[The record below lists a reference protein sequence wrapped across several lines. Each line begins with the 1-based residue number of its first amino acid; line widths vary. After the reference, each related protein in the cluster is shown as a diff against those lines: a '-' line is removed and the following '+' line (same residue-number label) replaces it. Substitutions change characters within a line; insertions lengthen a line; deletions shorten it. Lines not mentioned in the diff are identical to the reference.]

1 MMKNLNENKIDRRDM
16 CKSLLALGGIAL
28 TGTAA
33 SAQETS
39 PTPMPTPAPTL
50 DPVLQDQ
57 RIADAVKRGA
67 TMEEIAKLREPVA
80 KNPTEAVRALKTGN
94 SRFFSG
100 AARRPERSAAERR
113 SQILAQTPFAVV
125 LSCSDSRVPTEIVF
139 DQGLGDLFI
148 TRVAGNVIDTGTLG
162 TIEYG
167 IGHLK
172 SHVVVV
178 LGHEGCGAVK
188 AALLPPEVRALETE
202 NIQALLNSIVPAVSK
217 IPKIRD
223 ERAKLREAV
232 IANVRLQVQ
241 NLKRIKFVQDAIAS
255 GKITVIGAFYE
266 ITSGAVDFFE
276 TDEELRVAQTNYDS
290 CSFRT
295 HLT

>member
-1 MMKNLNENKIDRRDM
+1 MSKNKIDRRDM
-16 CKSLLALGGIAL
+16 FKSLLVLGGIAL
-28 TGTAA
+28 GG
-33 SAQETS
+33 SAVNAQQT
-39 PTPMPTPAPTL
+39 TPTPAPTPI
-50 DPVLQDQ
+50 DPILQDQ
-57 RIADAVKRGA
+57 RISDAVKRGA
-67 TMEEIAKLREPVA
+67 TMEEIAKLRDPIA
-80 KNPTEAVRALKTGN
+80 SSPAEAIRALKTGN

-100 AARRPERSAAERR
+100 SARRPELSAAERR

-139 DQGLGDLFI
+139 DQGLGTLFI

-162 TIEYG
+162 SIEYG

-188 AALLPPEVRALETE
+188 AALLPPEERARETE
-202 NIQALLNSIVPAVSK
+202 SIQALLNSILPAISR

-223 ERAKLREAV
+223 EKAKMREAV
-232 IANVRLQVQ
+232 VANVRQQVQ
-241 NLKRIKFVQDAIAS
+241 NLKKVKYVQDAITS
-255 GKITVIGAFYE
+255 GKIAVIGAYYE

-276 TDEELRVAQTNYDS
+276 TDEELRLAQTDYDNYS
-290 CSFRT
+290 WRN

>member
-1 MMKNLNENKIDRRDM
+1 MSENKMDRRDM
-16 CKSLLALGGIAL
+16 CKSLLGLGGVVLA
-28 TGTAA
+28 GTAVH
-33 SAQETS
+33 AQQAT
-39 PTPMPTPAPTL
+39 PTPTPLPL
-50 DPVLQDQ
+50 DPILQDQ

-67 TMEEIAKLREPVA
+67 TMEEIAKLRDPIA
-80 KNPTEAVRALKTGN
+80 KNPEEAIRALKTGN

-100 AARRPERSAAERR
+100 SARRPELSAAERR

-139 DQGLGDLFI
+139 DQGLGTLFI
-148 TRVAGNVIDTGTLG
+148 TRVAGNVIETGTLG
-162 TIEYG
+162 SIEYG

-188 AALLPPEVRALETE
+188 AALLPPEDRARETE
-202 NIQALLNSIVPAVSK
+202 NIQALLNSIVPAVAK

-223 ERAKLREAV
+223 EKAKLREAV

-241 NLKRIKFVQDAIAS
+241 SLKKVKFVQDAIAK
-255 GKITVIGAFYE
+255 GKIAVIGAFYE

-276 TDEELRVAQTNYDS
+276 TDEELRVAQTDFNAR
-290 CSFRT
+290 SFRS

>member
-1 MMKNLNENKIDRRDM
+1 MNEKKINRRDM
-16 CKSLLALGGIAL
+16 CQSLLALGGVAL
-28 TGTAA
+28 TGSAA
-33 SAQETS
+33 NAQQA
-39 PTPMPTPAPTL
+39 TPAPAL

-67 TMEEIAKLREPVA
+67 TMEEMAGLRDPIAKSPEDA
-80 KNPTEAVRALKTGN
+80 IRALKAGN

-100 AARRPERSAAERR
+100 AARRPELSAAERR

-139 DQGLGDLFI
+139 DQGLGTLFI
-148 TRVAGNVIDTGTLG
+148 TRVAGNVIETGTLG
-162 TIEYG
+162 SIEYG

-188 AALLPPEVRALETE
+188 AALLPPEERARETE
-202 NIQALLNSIVPAVSK
+202 NIQALLNSIVPAVTK

-223 ERAKLREAV
+223 EKAKLREAV
-232 IANVRLQVQ
+232 VANVRQQVQ
-241 NLKRIKFVQDAIAS
+241 NLKKVKFVQDAIAS
-255 GKITVIGAFYE
+255 GRIAVIGAFYE

-276 TDEELRVAQTNYDS
+276 TDEELRVAQTDYDRS
-290 CSFRT
+290 SFRT
-295 HLT
+295 HLA

>member
-1 MMKNLNENKIDRRDM
+1 MKNLNENKIDRRDM

-28 TGTAA
+28 TGAAA

-50 DPVLQDQ
+50 DPILQDQ

-100 AARRPERSAAERR
+100 TARRPERSAAERR

-162 TIEYG
+162 SIEYG

-223 ERAKLREAV
+223 EKAKLREAV

-241 NLKRIKFVQDAIAS
+241 NLKRVKFVQDAIAS

>member
-1 MMKNLNENKIDRRDM
+1 MMKNLKENKIDRRDM

-28 TGTAA
+28 TGAAA

-39 PTPMPTPAPTL
+39 PTPTPTPAPTL

-80 KNPTEAVRALKTGN
+80 KNPAEAIRALKTGN

-148 TRVAGNVIDTGTLG
+148 TRVAGNIVESATLG
-162 TIEYG
+162 SIEYG

-172 SHVVVV
+172 SHVVIV

-223 ERAKLREAV
+223 EKAKLREAV

-241 NLKRIKFVQDAIAS
+241 NLKRVKFVQDAIAS
-255 GKITVIGAFYE
+255 GKIAVIGAFYE

-276 TDEELRVAQTNYDS
+276 TDEDLRVAQTNTDS

>member
-1 MMKNLNENKIDRRDM
+1 M

-28 TGTAA
+28 TGAA
-33 SAQETS
+33 ANAQQAT
-39 PTPMPTPAPTL
+39 PTPTPTL
-50 DPVLQDQ
+50 DPILQDQ

-67 TMEEIAKLREPVA
+67 TMEEMAMLREPIA
-80 KNPTEAVRALKTGN
+80 KNPQEAIRALKSGN

-100 AARRPERSAAERR
+100 SARRPELSAAERR

-139 DQGLGDLFI
+139 DQGLGTLFI
-148 TRVAGNVIDTGTLG
+148 TRVAGNVIDAGTLG
-162 TIEYG
+162 SIEYG

-188 AALLPPEVRALETE
+188 AALLSPEARARETE

-223 ERAKLREAV
+223 EKARLREAV
-232 IANVRLQVQ
+232 VANVRQQVQ
-241 NLKRIKFVQDAIAS
+241 NLKKVKFVQDSIAS
-255 GKITVIGAFYE
+255 GKIVVIGAFYE

-276 TDEELRVAQTNYDS
+276 TDEDLRLAQTNYDS
-290 CSFRT
+290 CSFRA
-295 HLT
+295 HLA

>member
-1 MMKNLNENKIDRRDM
+1 MNENKIDRRDM

-28 TGTAA
+28 GGATVN
-33 SAQETS
+33 AQQAT
-39 PTPMPTPAPTL
+39 PTPTPTL

-67 TMEEIAKLREPVA
+67 TMEEIAKLRDPVA
-80 KNPTEAVRALKTGN
+80 SSPAEAIRALKTGN

-100 AARRPERSAAERR
+100 SARRPELSAAERR

-139 DQGLGDLFI
+139 DQGLGTLFI
-148 TRVAGNVIDTGTLG
+148 TRVAGNVIETGTLG
-162 TIEYG
+162 SIEYG

-188 AALLPPEVRALETE
+188 AALLPPEERARETE
-202 NIQALLNSIVPAVSK
+202 NIQALLNSIVPAISK

-223 ERAKLREAV
+223 EKAKLREAV
-232 IANVRLQVQ
+232 VANVRQQVQ
-241 NLKRIKFVQDAIAS
+241 NLKKIKFVQDAIAS
-255 GKITVIGAFYE
+255 GKIAVIGAFYE

-276 TDEELRVAQTNYDS
+276 TDEELRLAQTAYDS

-295 HLT
+295 HLA

>member
-1 MMKNLNENKIDRRDM
+1 MNENKIDRRDM

-28 TGTAA
+28 TGAA
-33 SAQETS
+33 ANAQQAT
-39 PTPMPTPAPTL
+39 PTPTPTL
-50 DPVLQDQ
+50 DPILQDQ

-67 TMEEIAKLREPVA
+67 TMEEMAMLREPIA
-80 KNPTEAVRALKTGN
+80 KNPQEAIRALKSGN

-100 AARRPERSAAERR
+100 SARRPELSAAERR

-139 DQGLGDLFI
+139 DQGLGTLFI
-148 TRVAGNVIDTGTLG
+148 TRVAGNVIDAGTLG
-162 TIEYG
+162 SIEYG

-188 AALLPPEVRALETE
+188 AALLSPEARARETE

-223 ERAKLREAV
+223 EKARLREAV
-232 IANVRLQVQ
+232 VANVRQQVQ
-241 NLKRIKFVQDAIAS
+241 NLKKVKFVQDSIAS
-255 GKITVIGAFYE
+255 GKIVVIGAFYE

-276 TDEELRVAQTNYDS
+276 TEEDLRLAQTNYDS
-290 CSFRT
+290 CSFRA
-295 HLT
+295 HLA

>member
-1 MMKNLNENKIDRRDM
+1 MNENKIDRRDM

-28 TGTAA
+28 TGAA
-33 SAQETS
+33 SNAQEAT
-39 PTPMPTPAPTL
+39 PTPTPII
-50 DPVLQDQ
+50 DPILQDQ

-67 TMEEIAKLREPVA
+67 TMEEMAALRDPIA
-80 KNPTEAVRALKTGN
+80 KNPEEAIRALKTGN

-100 AARRPERSAAERR
+100 SARRPELSAAERR

-139 DQGLGDLFI
+139 DQGLGTLFI
-148 TRVAGNVIDTGTLG
+148 TRVAGNVIERGTLG
-162 TIEYG
+162 SIEYG

-188 AALLPPEVRALETE
+188 AALLPPEQRARETE
-202 NIQALLNSIVPAVSK
+202 NIQALLNSIVPAVAR

-223 ERAKLREAV
+223 EKAKLREAV
-232 IANVRLQVQ
+232 VANVRQQVQ
-241 NLKRIKFVQDAIAS
+241 NLKKVKFVQDAIAS
-255 GKITVIGAFYE
+255 GKIAVIGAFYE

-276 TDEELRVAQTNYDS
+276 TDEDLRVAEIDYNS
-290 CSFRT
+290 CSFRA
-295 HLT
+295 HLS

>member
-1 MMKNLNENKIDRRDM
+1 MNENKIDRRDM
-16 CKSLLALGGIAL
+16 CKSLLALGGVAL
-28 TGTAA
+28 GAA
-33 SAQETS
+33 TVNAQQAT
-39 PTPMPTPAPTL
+39 PTPTPTTPTF

-67 TMEEIAKLREPVA
+67 TMEEIAKLREPIA
-80 KNPTEAVRALKTGN
+80 RSPEEAIRALKTGN

-100 AARRPERSAAERR
+100 TARRPELSAAERR

-139 DQGLGDLFI
+139 DQGLGTLFI
-148 TRVAGNVIDTGTLG
+148 TRVAGNVIETGTLG
-162 TIEYG
+162 SIEYG

-188 AALLPPEVRALETE
+188 AALLPPEERARETE
-202 NIQALLNSIVPAVSK
+202 NIQALLNSIVPAISG
-217 IPKIRD
+217 ISKIRD
-223 ERAKLREAV
+223 EKAKLREAV
-232 IANVRLQVQ
+232 VANVRLQVQ
-241 NLKRIKFVQDAIAS
+241 NLKKVKYVQGAVKS
-255 GKITVIGAFYE
+255 GKIAVIGAFYE

-276 TDEELRVAQTNYDS
+276 SDEELRVAQTDYDS
-290 CSFRT
+290 RSFRA
-295 HLT
+295 HLA

>member
-1 MMKNLNENKIDRRDM
+1 M
-16 CKSLLALGGIAL
+16 CKSLLGLGGVVLA
-28 TGTAA
+28 GTAVHAQQATPA
-33 SAQETS
+33 S
-39 PTPMPTPAPTL
+39 TPMPL
-50 DPVLQDQ
+50 DPILQDQ

-67 TMEEIAKLREPVA
+67 TMEEISKLREPIA
-80 KNPTEAVRALKTGN
+80 KNPEEAIRALKTGN

-100 AARRPERSAAERR
+100 SARRPELSAAERR

-139 DQGLGDLFI
+139 DQGLGTLFI
-148 TRVAGNVIDTGTLG
+148 TRVAGNVIETGTLG
-162 TIEYG
+162 SIEYG

-188 AALLPPEVRALETE
+188 AALLPPEDRARETE

-223 ERAKLREAV
+223 EKAKLREAV

-241 NLKRIKFVQDAIAS
+241 NLKKVKFVQDAIAR
-255 GKITVIGAFYE
+255 GKIAVIGAFYE

-276 TDEELRVAQTNYDS
+276 TDEELRVAQADFNS
-290 CSFRT
+290 RSFRK

>member
-1 MMKNLNENKIDRRDM
+1 MSENKIDRRDL

-28 TGTAA
+28 TGAA
-33 SAQETS
+33 ANAQEAT
-39 PTPMPTPAPTL
+39 PTPIL
-50 DPVLQDQ
+50 DPILQDQ

-67 TMEEIAKLREPVA
+67 TMEEIAQLRDPIA
-80 KNPTEAVRALKTGN
+80 KNPEEAIRALKTGN

-100 AARRPERSAAERR
+100 SARRPELSAAERR

-139 DQGLGDLFI
+139 DQGLGTLFI
-148 TRVAGNVIDTGTLG
+148 TRVAGNVIETGTLG
-162 TIEYG
+162 SIEYG

-188 AALLPPEVRALETE
+188 AALLPPEERARETE

-223 ERAKLREAV
+223 EKAKLREAV
-232 IANVRLQVQ
+232 VANVRQQVQ
-241 NLKRIKFVQDAIAS
+241 NLKKVKFVQNAIAS
-255 GKITVIGAFYE
+255 GKIAVIGAFYE

-276 TDEELRVAQTNYDS
+276 TDEELRLAQTDYANRS
-290 CSFRT
+290 WRT

>member
-1 MMKNLNENKIDRRDM
+1 MNENKIDRRDM

-28 TGTAA
+28 GGATVN
-33 SAQETS
+33 AQQATPA
-39 PTPMPTPAPTL
+39 PTPTTPTL

-67 TMEEIAKLREPVA
+67 TMEEIAKLRDPVA
-80 KNPTEAVRALKTGN
+80 SSPAEAIRALKTGN

-100 AARRPERSAAERR
+100 SARRPELSAAERR

-139 DQGLGDLFI
+139 DQGLGTLFI
-148 TRVAGNVIDTGTLG
+148 TRVAGNVIETGTLG
-162 TIEYG
+162 SIEYG

-188 AALLPPEVRALETE
+188 AALLPPEERARETE
-202 NIQALLNSIVPAVSK
+202 NIQALLNSIVPAISK

-223 ERAKLREAV
+223 EKAKLREAV
-232 IANVRLQVQ
+232 VANVRQQVQ
-241 NLKRIKFVQDAIAS
+241 NLKKIKFVQDAIAS
-255 GKITVIGAFYE
+255 GKIAVIGAFYE

-276 TDEELRVAQTNYDS
+276 TDEELRVAQTAYDS

-295 HLT
+295 HLA

>member
-1 MMKNLNENKIDRRDM
+1 MNENKIDRRDM

-28 TGTAA
+28 TGAA
-33 SAQETS
+33 ANAQQAT
-39 PTPMPTPAPTL
+39 PTPTPTL
-50 DPVLQDQ
+50 DPILQDQ

-67 TMEEIAKLREPVA
+67 TMEEMAMLREPIA
-80 KNPTEAVRALKTGN
+80 KNPQEAIRALKSGN

-100 AARRPERSAAERR
+100 SARRPELSAAERR

-139 DQGLGDLFI
+139 DQGLGTLFI
-148 TRVAGNVIDTGTLG
+148 TRVAGNVIDAGTLG
-162 TIEYG
+162 SIEYG

-188 AALLPPEVRALETE
+188 AALLSPEARARETE

-223 ERAKLREAV
+223 EKARLREAV
-232 IANVRLQVQ
+232 VANVRQQVQ
-241 NLKRIKFVQDAIAS
+241 NLKKVKFVQDSIAS
-255 GKITVIGAFYE
+255 GKIVVIGAFYE

-276 TDEELRVAQTNYDS
+276 TDEDLRLAQTNYDS
-290 CSFRT
+290 CSFRA
-295 HLT
+295 HLA

>member
-1 MMKNLNENKIDRRDM
+1 
-16 CKSLLALGGIAL
+16 
-28 TGTAA
+28 
-33 SAQETS
+33 
-39 PTPMPTPAPTL
+39 MPL
-50 DPVLQDQ
+50 DPILQDQ

-67 TMEEIAKLREPVA
+67 TMEEMAVLRDPIA
-80 KNPTEAVRALKTGN
+80 KNPEEAIRALKTGN

-100 AARRPERSAAERR
+100 AARRPELSAAERR

-139 DQGLGDLFI
+139 DQGLGTLFI

-162 TIEYG
+162 SIEYG

-188 AALLPPEVRALETE
+188 AALLPPEERARETE

-223 ERAKLREAV
+223 EKAKLREAV

-241 NLKRIKFVQDAIAS
+241 NLKKVKFVQDAIAS
-255 GKITVIGAFYE
+255 GKIAVIGAFYE

-276 TDEELRVAQTNYDS
+276 SDEDLRVAQTDYDG
-290 CSFRT
+290 CSFRA

>member
-1 MMKNLNENKIDRRDM
+1 M

-28 TGTAA
+28 TGTA
-33 SAQETS
+33 SNAQVAT
-39 PTPMPTPAPTL
+39 PTPII
-50 DPVLQDQ
+50 DPILQDQ

-67 TMEEIAKLREPVA
+67 TMEEMAALRDPIA
-80 KNPTEAVRALKTGN
+80 KNPEDAIRALKTGN

-100 AARRPERSAAERR
+100 SARRPELSAAERR

-139 DQGLGDLFI
+139 DQGLGTLFI
-148 TRVAGNVIDTGTLG
+148 TRVAGNVIETGTLG
-162 TIEYG
+162 SIEYG

-188 AALLPPEVRALETE
+188 AALLPPEQRARETE
-202 NIQALLNSIVPAVSK
+202 NIQALLNSIVPAVAK
-217 IPKIRD
+217 IGKIRD
-223 ERAKLREAV
+223 EKAKLREAV
-232 IANVRLQVQ
+232 VANVRQQVQ
-241 NLKRIKFVQDAIAS
+241 NLKKVKFVQNAIAS
-255 GKITVIGAFYE
+255 GKIAVIGAFYE

-276 TDEELRVAQTNYDS
+276 TDEDLRVAQTDYDS
-290 CSFRT
+290 CSFRA
-295 HLT
+295 HLS

>member
-1 MMKNLNENKIDRRDM
+1 MGDKKISRRDV
-16 CKSLLALGGIAL
+16 CRGLLSFGGIAL
-28 TGTAA
+28 AA
-33 SAQETS
+33 GAVKAQDTRA
-39 PTPMPTPAPTL
+39 TQ
-50 DPVLQDQ
+50 PVVEAVLEDQ
-57 RIADAVKRGA
+57 RVIDAVKRGA
-67 TMEEIAKLREPVA
+67 TMEEMAQLREPIA
-80 KNPTEAVRALKTGN
+80 KSPQEAIRALKSGN

-100 AARRPERSAAERR
+100 TARRPELSAAERR

-139 DQGLGDLFI
+139 DQGLGNLFI

-162 TIEYG
+162 SIEYG

-188 AALLPPEVRALETE
+188 AALLPPEERARETQS
-202 NIQALLNSIVPAVSK
+202 IQALLNSIVPAVSK

-223 ERAKLREAV
+223 EKAKMREAV
-232 IANVRLQVQ
+232 ISNVRLQVQ
-241 NLKRIKFVQDAIAS
+241 NLKKNKFVQDAITS
-255 GKITVIGAFYE
+255 GKIAVIGAYYE

-276 TDEELRVAQTNYDS
+276 TDEDLRIATTSGGDFS
-290 CSFRT
+290 RWRG
-295 HLT
+295 HLA

>member
-1 MMKNLNENKIDRRDM
+1 MNENKIDRRDM

-28 TGTAA
+28 GGTAVH
-33 SAQETS
+33 AQQAT
-39 PTPMPTPAPTL
+39 PTPTPVQL
-50 DPVLQDQ
+50 DPILQDQ

-67 TMEEIAKLREPVA
+67 TMEEMAALRDPIA
-80 KNPTEAVRALKTGN
+80 KNPEEAIRALKTGN

-100 AARRPERSAAERR
+100 SARRPELSAAERR

-125 LSCSDSRVPTEIVF
+125 LSCSDSRVPTELVF
-139 DQGLGDLFI
+139 DQGLGTLFI
-148 TRVAGNVIDTGTLG
+148 TRVAGNVIETGTLG
-162 TIEYG
+162 SIEYG

-172 SHVVVV
+172 SHVVVI

-188 AALLPPEVRALETE
+188 AALLPPEERARETE

-217 IPKIRD
+217 ISKIRD
-223 ERAKLREAV
+223 EKAKLREAV
-232 IANVRLQVQ
+232 VANVRQQVH
-241 NLKRIKFVQDAIAS
+241 NLKKVKYVQDAITR
-255 GKITVIGAFYE
+255 GKIAVIGAFYE

-276 TDEELRVAQTNYDS
+276 TDEDLRVAQTDYDA
-290 CSFRT
+290 CSFRS

>member
-1 MMKNLNENKIDRRDM
+1 
-16 CKSLLALGGIAL
+16 
-28 TGTAA
+28 
-33 SAQETS
+33 
-39 PTPMPTPAPTL
+39 
-50 DPVLQDQ
+50 
-57 RIADAVKRGA
+57 
-67 TMEEIAKLREPVA
+67 
-80 KNPTEAVRALKTGN
+80 
-94 SRFFSG
+94 
-100 AARRPERSAAERR
+100 
-113 SQILAQTPFAVV
+113 
-125 LSCSDSRVPTEIVF
+125 
-139 DQGLGDLFI
+139 
-148 TRVAGNVIDTGTLG
+148 VAGNVIDTGTLG

-223 ERAKLREAV
+223 EKAKLREAV

>member
-1 MMKNLNENKIDRRDM
+1 MNENKIDRRDL
-16 CKSLLALGGIAL
+16 CKSLLALGGVAL
-28 TGTAA
+28 GGATINAQQATQTAP
-33 SAQETS
+33 
-39 PTPMPTPAPTL
+39 PTV

-67 TMEEIAKLREPVA
+67 TMEEIAKLREPIA
-80 KNPTEAVRALKTGN
+80 SSPAEAIRALKTGN

-100 AARRPERSAAERR
+100 SARRPELSAAERR
-113 SQILAQTPFAVV
+113 SQILAQTPFGVV

-139 DQGLGDLFI
+139 DQGLGTLFI
-148 TRVAGNVIDTGTLG
+148 TRVAGNVVETGTLG
-162 TIEYG
+162 SIEYG

-188 AALLPPEVRALETE
+188 AALLSPEERARETE
-202 NIQALLNSIVPAVSK
+202 NIQTLLNSIVPAISTL
-217 IPKIRD
+217 PKIRD
-223 ERAKLREAV
+223 EKAKVREAV

-241 NLKRIKFVQDAIAS
+241 NLKKVKFVQDAIKS
-255 GKITVIGAFYE
+255 GRIAVIGAFYE

-276 TDEELRVAQTNYDS
+276 TDEELRVAQSAYGS

-295 HLT
+295 HLA